1 MSKLWIREYKSR
13 LADARAR
20 ELPVAAEPGNGTQ
33 TVTFTGSSV
42 QSNPFQGDTGYVAV
56 TADAPFHYEV
66 GSDPTAT
73 GDSLPV
79 GEKSILFFAVTPG
92 HRIAVIESE

>member
-20 ELPVAAEPGNGTQ
+20 ELPVAAEPGNGTT
-33 TVTFTGSSV
+33 TVTFTDSSV
-42 QSNPFQGDTGYVAV
+42 QSNPFQTDTGYVAI
-56 TADAPFHYEV
+56 TADAAFHYEV

-73 GDSLPV
+73 VDSLPV
-79 GEKSILFFAVTPG
+79 GAQSLMFFAVTPG
-92 HRIAVIESE
+92 HKVAVIGSE